1 MDSSFDDLNNFRQTT
16 VDDRIYRINFI
27 DESSYDA
34 GGPFRDSI
42 VNIVAEME
50 SGLVPLLIKSPN
62 NRNEHGPNRDCFVLD
77 PSSKSPS
84 HLLMFK
90 YLGAFI
96 AFGIL
101 SKQPVPLNLAPSV
114 WKQILGEPLLL
125 SDLNSFDA
133 YSAQILSDLSQHSHD
148 LTEEEFATS
157 IAQTFTT
164 VLSNGEQVELCP
176 KGEQR

>member
-1 MDSSFDDLNNFRQTT
+1 MKNDYADLNNFRHRS
-16 VDDRIYRINFI
+16 VDDRIYKINFQG
-27 DESSYDA
+27 ESSIDA

-42 VNIVAEME
+42 VNVVNEME

-77 PSSKSPS
+77 PTSKSPS

-96 AFGIL
+96 AFGVL

-114 WKQILGEPLLL
+114 WKQILGE
-125 SDLNSFDA
+125 
-133 YSAQILSDLSQHSHD
+133 
-148 LTEEEFATS
+148 
-157 IAQTFTT
+157 
-164 VLSNGEQVELCP
+164 
-176 KGEQR
+176 